1 MAFARMFN
9 NPNVTKETY
18 DATREKMGVTQ
29 ENMPD
34 GGIIHV
40 AGEGP
45 DGSWRVIEVWESEE
59 NARAW
64 DEKLEPVLAAQGISR
79 PAPETWQVHNLLK
92 R

>member
-9 NPNVTKETY
+9 NPNVTKDQY
-18 DATREKMGVTQ
+18 DATREKLGVT
-29 ENMPD
+29 EDNMPD
-34 GGIIHV
+34 GGIIHF

-45 DGSWRVIEVWESEE
+45 DGSWRVVEVWESEE
-59 NARAW
+59 HARAW
-64 DEKLEPVLAAQGISR
+64 DGKLEPVLSAQGINR